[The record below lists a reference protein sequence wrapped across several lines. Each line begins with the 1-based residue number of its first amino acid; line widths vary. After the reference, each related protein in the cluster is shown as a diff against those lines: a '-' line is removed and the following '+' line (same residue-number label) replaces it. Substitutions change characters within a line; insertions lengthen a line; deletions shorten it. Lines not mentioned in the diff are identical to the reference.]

1 MADERVLREALLAA
15 ARSMSEVGL
24 NVGTSGNASVRLQDG
39 MLITPTG
46 LRIEDCGPDDLV
58 FVDASGRAHGE
69 RAPSSEWPMH
79 LGVYADRADAGAIL
93 HAHPP
98 FATALACHRLE
109 IPPFHYMIARF
120 GGSTVRCARYATFG
134 TAALSAAVREAMH
147 DRSACLL
154 ANHGM
159 LVSGR
164 DAAHA
169 LDMAI
174 EFETLC
180 EQYWRALQLGEPVLL
195 SQAEMDEVMVR
206 FAGYGQP
213 QPRRVQ

>member
-1 MADERVLREALLAA
+1 MADERALREDLLAA
-15 ARSMSEVGL
+15 ARDMSEAGL
-24 NVGTSGNASVRLQDG
+24 NVGTSGNASVRVRDG

-46 LRIEDCGPDDLV
+46 LKAEDCEPADMV
-58 FVDASGRAHGE
+58 FVDANGRAHGD
-69 RAPSSEWPMH
+69 RAPSSEWSMH

-98 FATALACHRLE
+98 FATALACHRLD

-134 TAALSAAVREAMH
+134 TSALCEAVREAMRN
-147 DRSACLL
+147 RSACLL

-180 EQYWRALQLGEPVLL
+180 EQYWRALQLGEPALL
-195 SQAEMDEVMVR
+195 SQAEMDEVMAR

-213 QPRRVQ
+213 RENPS